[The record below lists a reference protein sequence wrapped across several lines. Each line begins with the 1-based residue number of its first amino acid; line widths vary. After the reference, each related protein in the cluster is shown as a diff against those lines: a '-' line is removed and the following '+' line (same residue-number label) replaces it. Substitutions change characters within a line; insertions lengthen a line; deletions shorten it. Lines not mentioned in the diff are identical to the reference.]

1 MSLTQE
7 QKDQINSL
15 VDRRD
20 EIVNNLFHI
29 ERILKTYFPEEFERA
44 IQFYIP
50 QITTALCEDKK
61 WLNRGEYSL
70 QNTIDNL
77 IEQCKTIDEKNK
89 SLNKYL

>member
-7 QKDQINSL
+7 QRDQINRL
-15 VDRRD
+15 VDYRD
-20 EIVNNLFHI
+20 EIVLSLFHV

-44 IQFYIP
+44 VQFYIP
-50 QITTALCEDKK
+50 QITTALYEDRK

-77 IEQCKTIDEKNK
+77 IERSKIESTNQGVKKFI
-89 SLNKYL
+89 